1 MPGARIEQAF
11 GRRRCQVQHVIGQTG
26 QTLQAVGIIEIS
38 EQRPGT
44 GGAPFGQPAGIA
56 QHGMDAIAADK
67 AGKSAAGNVSAADD
81 EYFLHGCI
89 VADQSGEP
97 MSYQIT
103 VQPSGSQFVA
113 EPDETILE
121 AALRQGLTMPY
132 GCKDGACGACKGKVL
147 DGSVEHGKSQAHT
160 LSEADKAAGLT
171 LYCCATAKSDLV
183 VECKQ
188 MSSASNFPIKILPA
202 RIEKLERV
210 APDVIDLHLRLPG
223 SEQFQFLAGQYIDFL
238 LKDGKRRSYSLANA
252 PRADGIIELHI
263 RLVPGGLFTEQV
275 FNTLKV
281 RDILRFEG
289 PLGGFFLRQD
299 STKPVILLA
308 GGTGFAPLKA
318 IVEQAIVEHSG
329 RPLHIYWGAKARADL
344 YMHELPEKWAA
355 EHPHIKYVPVLS
367 EPAASDAWNGR
378 TGFVH
383 QAVLADFPDLAGYQV
398 YACGSPVMIDAAKK
412 DFVEQCGLPEEEF
425 FADAFTFASH

>member
-1 MPGARIEQAF
+1 
-11 GRRRCQVQHVIGQTG
+11 
-26 QTLQAVGIIEIS
+26 
-38 EQRPGT
+38 
-44 GGAPFGQPAGIA
+44 
-56 QHGMDAIAADK
+56 
-67 AGKSAAGNVSAADD
+67 
-81 EYFLHGCI
+81 
-89 VADQSGEP
+89 

-103 VQPSGSQFVA
+103 VQPSGRKFAA

-147 DGSVEHGKSQAHT
+147 AGSVEPGKYQSHA
-160 LSEADKAAGLT
+160 LSEADIAAGLA
-171 LYCCATAKSDLV
+171 LYCCAKASSDLNI
-183 VECKQ
+183 ECKQ
-188 MSSASNFPIKILPA
+188 MSSASDIPIKMLPG
-202 RIEKLERV
+202 RIEKLERL
-210 APDVIDLHLRLPG
+210 APDIIEMHLRLPG

-252 PRADGIIELHI
+252 PRSDNFVELHI
-263 RLVPGGLFTEQV
+263 RHVPGGLFTEQV
-275 FNTLKV
+275 FNALKL

-318 IVEQAIVEHSG
+318 IVEQAIADQSE
-329 RPLHIYWGAKARADL
+329 RPLHIYWGAKARVDL

-355 EHPHIKYVPVLS
+355 EHPHITYVPVLS
-367 EPAASDAWNGR
+367 EPAAGDDWQGR

-383 QAVLADFPDLAGYQV
+383 QAVIADFPDLASHQV
-398 YACGSPVMIDAAKK
+398 YACGSPVMIDAARQ
-412 DFVEQCGLPEEEF
+412 DFIGTCGLPEEEF
-425 FADAFTFASH
+425 FADAFTFSTV